1 MVLLPPRGIE
11 RRARGD
17 AQKQVE
23 QESADPYFGGKK
35 SLPLAFPPLPSALPM
50 PKSIARRKTKK
61 SAAKRFKIT
70 GTGKIMRRKAGLR
83 HLASSK
89 SSKRKRKLGK
99 DGQVDKTML
108 SRMKELMPFA

>member
-1 MVLLPPRGIE
+1 
-11 RRARGD
+11 
-17 AQKQVE
+17 
-23 QESADPYFGGKK
+23 
-35 SLPLAFPPLPSALPM
+35 M

-99 DGQVDKTML
+99 STTVHETMEA
-108 SRMKELMPFA
+108 RVKECLPFA

>member
-1 MVLLPPRGIE
+1 
-11 RRARGD
+11 
-17 AQKQVE
+17 
-23 QESADPYFGGKK
+23 
-35 SLPLAFPPLPSALPM
+35 M

-70 GTGKIMRRKAGLR
+70 ATGKILRRKPGLR

-99 DGQVDKTML
+99 VTTVHETMEA
-108 SRMKELMPFA
+108 RIKECLPFA